1 MVLILEMT
9 ANYDQLLALGVAF
22 LAALNAPFQPNE
34 RLKKAMEDAARLA
47 QR

>member
-1 MVLILEMT
+1 VNEQERFIRLSAEET
-9 ANYDQLLALGVAF
+9 VAF